1 MSNYL
6 VKCPVCGNQVSSG
19 AARCPRC
26 GEKMHDC
33 KMRCKG
39 LGIVGVIIAIMTIVI
54 MYAVDAAGG
63 DVYPGLVMV
72 FELASFLMMIVGFS
86 TRSA

>member
-33 KMRCKG
+33 KMRCKS
-39 LGIVGVIIAIMTIVI
+39 LGIAGVIVAILPIVV
-54 MYAVDAAGG
+54 MYAVDAVGG
-63 DVYPGLVMV
+63 HFPPGALMF
-72 FELASFLMMIVGFS
+72 FELVSLLMMLIGFS
-86 TRSA
+86 SRTA

>member
-33 KMRCKG
+33 KMRCKS
-39 LGIVGVIIAIMTIVI
+39 LGIAGVVIAIMAIVV

-63 DVYPGLVMV
+63 NVYVGLVG
-72 FELASFLMMIVGFS
+72 FCELLSLLMMIVGFS

>member
-39 LGIVGVIIAIMTIVI
+39 LGIAGVIVAILPIIAI
-54 MYAVDAAGG
+54 YAIDAAGG
-63 DVYPGLVMV
+63 RVYPGVLYF
-72 FELASFLMMIVGFS
+72 FELLSILMMIVGFS